1 MVEGGLVLGEIVF
14 QIVLSSHPIYQK
26 FSLPASASDPVKS
39 HVDFPSKF
47 LEDVVAYKSNSCGY
61 VCHC

>member
-47 LEDVVAYKSNSCGY
+47 LEDVVAYK
-61 VCHC
+61 